1 MHAGA
6 DHPRG
11 LARAVRRRFVDSV
24 RVEIGDALRLMQ
36 QPLRVGDGVVAP
48 DQHAERVRFLGA
60 RVGGQG
66 LVPGD
71 LEGGDLVVG
80 VVEQLVIGLSRR
92 GELVERGVDGRVVRP
107 RAAFDRVEVT
117 VQRGFYRLCGGT
129 YLGSGRLRSIRH
141 SADAIRTGAG
151 PAQ

>member
-1 MHAGA
+1 MHAGP
-6 DHPRG
+6 DDRG
-11 LARAVRRRFVDSV
+11 GVGAPGRGVVGRVRIEV
-24 RVEIGDALRLMQ
+24 GHALRLVQ
-36 QPLRVGDGVVAP
+36 QPLRFGDGVVAP
-48 DQHAERVRFLGA
+48 DQHAQRARLLRA
-60 RVGGQG
+60 RVGGQRV
-66 LVPGD
+66 VPGD

-80 VVEQLVIGLSRR
+80 VVEQLVIDLSGR
-92 GELVERGVDGRVVRP
+92 GELVERGVDGRIVLP

-117 VQRGFYRLCGGT
+117 VQRGFDRLGGGT